1 MVTFKV
7 VVFQTLTY
15 NCKVVLM
22 LRMTSNPTISRG
34 DVLQSIGT
42 LVQIERSH
50 IVSTM

>member
-1 MVTFKV
+1 MVAFKV
-7 VVFQTLTY
+7 VVVQTIAY

-22 LRMTSNPTISRG
+22 LHMTANPTTSRG
-34 DVLQSIGT
+34 DVLLSIGT